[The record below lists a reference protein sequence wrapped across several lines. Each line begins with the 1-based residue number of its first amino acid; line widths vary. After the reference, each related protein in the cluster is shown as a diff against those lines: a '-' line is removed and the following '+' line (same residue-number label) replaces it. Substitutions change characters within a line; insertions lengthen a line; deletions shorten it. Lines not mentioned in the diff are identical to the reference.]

1 VVLTDGPMDDGISV
15 GSGGANS
22 LLTAGNEY
30 GMGMAF
36 CHTKGNPASPII
48 YRYPI

>member
-1 VVLTDGPMDDGISV
+1 MDGWISV

-22 LLTAGNEY
+22 PLTAGKRILY
-30 GMGMAF
+30 GMGMAL
-36 CHTKGNPASPII
+36 CHKGNPASPII